1 VISELAGFL
10 AMRPLAFP
18 FLLALAGLL
27 LVQAE
32 GDVEVTFEDVRDKFP
47 KVYSGQAEE
56 SAPKYFRE
64 SLLPCFEP
72 SCI

>member
-1 VISELAGFL
+1 MSPELAGFL

-18 FLLALAGLL
+18 FLLALFGLL
-27 LVQAE
+27 SVHAE
-32 GDVEVTFEDVRDKFP
+32 GDTEVTFEDVKDKLA

-64 SLLPCFEP
+64 SLPRNRR
-72 SCI
+72 SSHI